1 MAATGI
7 AAPRRSSR
15 HEPGFHLERLPRGPP
30 FRLIAVFVAAAGFA
44 AFTAVVNAINYTE
57 VQARV
62 ERVGTVCRP
71 SGTPIA
77 EAVDCTEAAPAAG
90 GKVIRQVAVYERY
103 TSPADGKEHQG
114 RLLTGGKRLKQV
126 RTLRP
131 GDSWTILAHDDQAE
145 TIKVY

>member
-7 AAPRRSSR
+7 AARRRSSR
-15 HEPGFHLERLPRGPP
+15 HEPGFYLERLPRGPP
-30 FRLIAVFVAAAGFA
+30 FRCDRRLRG
-44 AFTAVVNAINYTE
+44 
-57 VQARV
+57 R
-62 ERVGTVCRP
+62 RGVCRP

-77 EAVDCTEAAPAAG
+77 EAVDCTEAAPTAG
-90 GKVIRQVAVYERY
+90 GKVIRQVAVYVRY

-131 GDSWTILAHDDQAE
+131 GDSWTILVHDDEAE